1 MGRTHEPALR
11 ESHCVGTPRAC
22 PPRRSARGGLGP
34 RRHAQPLSGMVAE
47 GHRGAGRAL
56 RGGRRVRAGHEGPGR
71 DGCRDQLPPRPA
83 RRPARDPDELPAHGH
98 VRALAA
104 HAGSGR
110 HVRRTGDGD
119 TGPPGREIDSSTSR
133 PAASTSGA
141 GRTSRSTAFATRL
154 VGRLLRRAELDGAWD
169 VPPVVAAV
177 RLEHLRGLPV
187 DDLHPAGEEPHTST
201 AATGISH
208 AARTLARVHI
218 SSNAGVSAAHLS
230 AASHAEPRSRQSRQR
245 SSHTPP
251 LQWRDQRGAGWSGSG
266 TTFGFGIPFAR
277 R

>member
-1 MGRTHEPALR
+1 MSAHRAHAHLDAPLEAVGSL
-11 ESHCVGTPRAC
+11 VGTPSPYPEWWPRVIEVRGERFEEGDEYAQVTKDPIGTDPERLPARAT
-22 PPRRSARGGLGP
+22 
-34 RRHAQPLSGMVAE
+34 
-47 GHRGAGRAL
+47 
-56 RGGRRVRAGHEGPGR
+56 
-71 DGCRDQLPPRPA
+71 
-83 RRPARDPDELPAHGH
+83 RRPARDPDQLSPD
-98 VRALAA
+98 RP
-104 HAGSGR
+104 
-110 HVRRTGDGD
+110 VRRTG
-119 TGPPGREIDSSTSR
+119 SSRRPRAARSSRWRWASEARRLGHRIFDRARARATS
-133 PAASTSGA
+133 AA
-141 GRTSRSTAFATRL
+141 GRTSRSTASAKRL